1 MSNNKKSG
9 ESALGLF
16 GATISAVG
24 ILGAVC
30 SYFGTVYVF
39 FSTDRNFLGTLAL
52 FVPPADLVLSF
63 VASPILGIAA
73 VGGTLLFY
81 LGIFIAG
88 TSPTKSV

>member
-1 MSNNKKSG
+1 MSNYKKSRD
-9 ESALGLF
+9 SALGLF
-16 GATISAVG
+16 GATLSALG
-24 ILGAVC
+24 ILGAIC
-30 SYFGTVYVF
+30 SYFGTTYVF

-63 VASPILGIAA
+63 VASPILGVAG

-88 TSPTKSV
+88 DKSD